1 MGASPGDGDYW
12 SALPGPWRR
21 CRPPARH
28 RSGHHAPMSEAG
40 AVEDPPP
47 GTPYPGE
54 EVFAAEHPI
63 RHVFVAAPG
72 ASRLALVFS
81 GFERAH
87 QPRYNYIERLAALPC
102 HRLHVLD
109 DLGPRGCYYLG
120 RDRDFFVARAIAD
133 LVDARLGDV
142 GLTRSDVVAVG
153 SSKGGTAALYHAL
166 TFDYGEAI
174 AAAPQVLLARYLTET
189 ARAARRVEPRR
200 RRRHPRRDREF
211 LDRVLLETVASSPC
225 S

>member
-1 MGASPGDGDYW
+1 MTGPPPEPCAAASAMLDDTTAEASTSPDSAAARDRRFMTLLLKMGDPKLPHGGWGRQGRPCWPFRRGRAGDECVAGRRNYW
-12 SALPGPWRR
+12 SAIPWPWRR

-28 RSGHHAPMSEAG
+28 GSGHHAPMSEAG

-87 QPRYNYIERLAALPC
+87 RPRYNYIE
-102 HRLHVLD
+102 
-109 DLGPRGCYYLG
+109 
-120 RDRDFFVARAIAD
+120 
-133 LVDARLGDV
+133 
-142 GLTRSDVVAVG
+142 
-153 SSKGGTAALYHAL
+153 
-166 TFDYGEAI
+166 
-174 AAAPQVLLARYLTET
+174 
-189 ARAARRVEPRR
+189 
-200 RRRHPRRDREF
+200 
-211 LDRVLLETVASSPC
+211 
-225 S
+225 